1 MGAQKTRPPIYFVE
15 VEREIIMPIQFIVFD
30 EEDMKRLVDG
40 ELVYQYYDDL
50 PDLVFCTEDSYKK
63 FLKFLKK
70 KEDE

>member
-1 MGAQKTRPPIYFVE
+1 
-15 VEREIIMPIQFIVFD
+15 MPIQFIVFD

-63 FLKFLKK
+63 LLKFLKK